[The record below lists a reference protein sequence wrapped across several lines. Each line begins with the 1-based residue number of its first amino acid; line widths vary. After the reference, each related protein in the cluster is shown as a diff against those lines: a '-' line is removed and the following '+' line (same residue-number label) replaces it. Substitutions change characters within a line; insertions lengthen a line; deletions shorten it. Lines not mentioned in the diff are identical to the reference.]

1 MDKIRLNPEC
11 IRCLLKK
18 HLESCPESADIETR
32 IEYMQSI
39 LKIIGNAPKYY
50 SSPKLLNSINEVKS
64 RMFGFKEDF
73 TDIKKHFNALMLEI
87 EPQLAEELKK
97 AADPLRRALCYT
109 MMGNYIDFGT
119 RKTVDEQEL
128 KSLLWNT
135 SDTMIDDMAY
145 QALKTDLSK
154 AKKLVYLTDN
164 CGEIV
169 TDKLFIKVIQN
180 IYPDIAVTAIVR
192 GGDILNDATM
202 EDAKQVGLT
211 DIAHVID
218 NGNNIAGTWLEDVS
232 VQAMNEINNA
242 DIIISKGQANFE
254 SLNQCGKNIYY
265 AFMCK
270 CDLFANRFN
279 VPMFHGILVNDKTAG
294 IILRGKESNNA

>member
-1 MDKIRLNPEC
+1 MEMIRLNPEC

-18 HLESCPESADIETR
+18 HLESCPESADTETR
-32 IEYMQSI
+32 IEYMQSV

-73 TDIKKHFNALMLEI
+73 TEIKRYFNALMLEM
-87 EPQLAEELKK
+87 EPQLTEKLKE
-97 AADPLRRALCYT
+97 ADDPLRRALCYS

-119 RKTVDEQEL
+119 RTSVDEAEL
-128 KSLLWNT
+128 KNLLWNT
-135 SDTMIDDMAY
+135 PDTIIDDKSY
-145 QALKTDLSK
+145 RELKGDLAK
-154 AKKLVYLTDN
+154 AKILVYLMDN

-169 TDKLFIKVIQN
+169 TDKIFIRVIQKQ
-180 IYPDIAVTAIVR
+180 YPDISVTAIVR
-192 GGDILNDATM
+192 GGDILNDVTM

-211 DIAHVID
+211 DIVTVID
-218 NGNNIAGTWLEDVS
+218 NGNNIAGTWLEELS
-232 VQAMNEINNA
+232 EQAMNKIDSA
-242 DIIISKGQANFE
+242 DVIISKGQANFE

-270 CDLFANRFN
+270 CKLFADRFN

-294 IILRGKESNNA
+294 IILREK

>member
-1 MDKIRLNPEC
+1 MEKIRLNPEC
-11 IRCLLKK
+11 INCLLKK
-18 HLESCPESADIETR
+18 HLESCPESADTATR

-73 TDIKKHFNALMLEI
+73 SEIKKHFNAFMLEM
-87 EPQLAEELKK
+87 EPQLAEKLKE
-97 AADPLRRALCYT
+97 AADPLRRALCYS

-119 RKTVDEQEL
+119 RKSVDEAELKNLLWDTSDEMIDDKAYQEL
-128 KSLLWNT
+128 KS
-135 SDTMIDDMAY
+135 
-145 QALKTDLSK
+145 DLSK
-154 AKKLVYLTDN
+154 AKTLVYLTDN

-169 TDKLFIKVIQN
+169 TDKVFIRIIQKQYPN
-180 IYPDIAVTAIVR
+180 ISVTAIVR

-211 DIAHVID
+211 DIVTVID
-218 NGNNIAGTWLEDVS
+218 NGNNIAGTWLEEVSDKAMEAINSADV
-232 VQAMNEINNA
+232 
-242 DIIISKGQANFE
+242 IISKGQANFE
-254 SLNQCGKNIYY
+254 SLYQCGKNVYY

-270 CDLFANRFN
+270 CKLFADRFN
-279 VPMFHGILVNDKTAG
+279 VPMLHGILVNDKDVCRL
-294 IILRGKESNNA
+294 IEKNEVMQ

>member
-1 MDKIRLNPEC
+1 M
-11 IRCLLKK
+11 
-18 HLESCPESADIETR
+18 
-32 IEYMQSI
+32 
-39 LKIIGNAPKYY
+39 
-50 SSPKLLNSINEVKS
+50 
-64 RMFGFKEDF
+64 
-73 TDIKKHFNALMLEI
+73 
-87 EPQLAEELKK
+87 
-97 AADPLRRALCYT
+97 
-109 MMGNYIDFGT
+109 
-119 RKTVDEQEL
+119 

>member
-1 MDKIRLNPEC
+1 MEKIRLNPEC

-18 HLESCPESADIETR
+18 HLESCPESADTATR

-64 RMFGFKEDF
+64 RMFGYKEDF
-73 TDIKKHFNALMLEI
+73 TEIKKHFNILMLEI
-87 EPQLAEELKK
+87 EPQLKAELGK
-97 AADPLRRALCYT
+97 ADDPLRRALCYA

-119 RKTVDEQEL
+119 RKSVDETEL
-128 KSLLWNT
+128 KNLLWNT
-135 SDTMIDDMAY
+135 SDEIINDTAY
-145 QALKTDLSK
+145 KELKYDLSK
-154 AKKLVYLTDN
+154 AKTLVYLTDN

-169 TDKLFIKVIQN
+169 MDKLFIN
-180 IYPDIAVTAIVR
+180 IIKELYSDISITAIVR

-211 DIAHVID
+211 DIVTVID
-218 NGNNIAGTWLEDVS
+218 NGNNIAGTWLEELS
-232 VQAMNEINNA
+232 GQAMNVIDNA
-242 DIIISKGQANFE
+242 DVIISKGQANFE
-254 SLNQCGKNIYY
+254 SLYQCGKNIYY

-270 CDLFANRFN
+270 CKLFADRFN
-279 VPMFHGILVNDKTAG
+279 VPMLHGILVNDKVVC
-294 IILRGKESNNA
+294 RMMEEKENA